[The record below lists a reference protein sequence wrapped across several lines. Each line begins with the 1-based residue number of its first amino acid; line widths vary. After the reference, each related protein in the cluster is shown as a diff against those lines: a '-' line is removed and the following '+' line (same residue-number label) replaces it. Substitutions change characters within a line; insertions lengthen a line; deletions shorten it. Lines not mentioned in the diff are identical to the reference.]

1 LSRNNQGW
9 GVGDMN
15 NNLHRGMARVVAA
28 IFAASVAMA
37 ADFPTPLAPEKV
49 PNVATLPAHYP
60 TTWTFLNYSSD
71 KIELRDV
78 GGGGEDLKGSLQSRD
93 SATLL
98 VPDKRPEIYLADTV
112 WSRGT
117 HGVRTDFITIY
128 DRQTFKILGEIVL
141 PGAKRGLMTAME
153 GMFAFTD
160 DQRMALVFDFTP
172 ASSVTVVD
180 LVNRRVLGDVEIP
193 GCSLVYPSG
202 RRGFSTLCSS
212 GTMLTIR
219 LDENGA
225 VAGRSESKVFNL
237 MDTDPLFTAS
247 AGLGGIRYFP
257 SLHGR
262 IQPIDMRGD
271 EIKILPDW
279 PLVTGEDVSGHWRPS
294 GWQIIASDESKLIY
308 VLMQPEG
315 HEGTH
320 KDPATEVW
328 VFDPTTR
335 ARVKRIKLAHPGSS
349 LALTHAAESLLL
361 VQADTRLDVYD
372 LHQGGLVRSLDL
384 PGFRTRMSIEPV
396 R

>member
-1 LSRNNQGW
+1 
-9 GVGDMN
+9 
-15 NNLHRGMARVVAA
+15 MAG
-28 IFAASVAMA
+28 
-37 ADFPTPLAPEKV
+37 DFPTPLAPEKV
-49 PNVATLPAHYP
+49 PNVLSLPAHYP

-98 VPDKRPEIYLADTV
+98 VPDKRPEIYVADTV

-141 PGAKRGLMTAME
+141 PGAKRGLLTAME

-225 VAGRSESKVFNL
+225 VAGRSESKIFNL

-247 AGLGGIRYFP
+247 AGVGGIRYFP

-262 IQPIDMRGD
+262 VQPIDMRAD

-294 GWQIIASDESKLIY
+294 GWQLIASDESKLIY

-328 VFDPTTR
+328 VFDLTTK

-349 LALTHAAESLLL
+349 LALTHATESLLL

>member
-1 LSRNNQGW
+1 MVL
-9 GVGDMN
+9 
-15 NNLHRGMARVVAA
+15 VAA
-28 IFAASVAMA
+28 IATSAASA
-37 ADFPTPLAPEKV
+37 AASFPTPLAPEKV
-49 PNVATLPAHYP
+49 PNVVTLPAHYP
-60 TTWTFLNYSSD
+60 STWTFLNYSSD
-71 KIELRDV
+71 KLELRDV
-78 GGGGEDLKGSLQSRD
+78 GGVGEDLKGNLQSRD

-98 VPDKRPEIYLADTV
+98 VPDKRPEIYVADTV

-128 DRQTFKILGEIVL
+128 DKQTFKILGEIVL

-180 LVNRRVLGDVEIP
+180 LINRRVLGDVEIP

-225 VAGRSESKVFNL
+225 VAGRSESKVFNP

-247 AGLGGIRYFP
+247 GSVGGVRYFP

-271 EIKILPDW
+271 DVKIFPDW
-279 PLVTGEDVSGHWRPS
+279 PLVSAADVSGNWRPS
-294 GWQIIASDESKLIY
+294 GWQLIASDESKLLY
-308 VLMQPEG
+308 VLMQPG
-315 HEGTH
+315 AHEGTH
-320 KDPATEVW
+320 KDPGTEVW
-328 VFDPTTR
+328 VFDPATK

-349 LALTHAAESLLL
+349 LALTHGPESLLL

-372 LHQGGLVRSLDL
+372 LHEGTLIRGLDL